1 MEAVKAASAALCVS
15 IRANTGSSAETGA
28 MLFARSEVLRAPT
41 NHSANFATESP
52 VKRLAM
58 GTQEV
63 DGSLTTF
70 IGIRSVLGVLA

>member
-1 MEAVKAASAALCVS
+1 
-15 IRANTGSSAETGA
+15 

-41 NHSANFATESP
+41 NHSANVATESP